1 MRNLSVFIRLLY
13 QFNQRIEWQKVNNL
27 IKNDISCR
35 IAYATHLYPRPK
47 GRGFTFDVIKK
58 AQMAPFYWTYLFT
71 VLTICMISNS
81 AKLFTLKQLSHFKVK
96 IFDFTVTKKCY
107 ADACTELE
115 DVARLQPLQH
125 GMSKKACAEIHL
137 KYNAGQTS
145 IEETD
150 MPQYKAPLR
159 DMQFVLHELLNA
171 EDHYAKLPAF
181 QENVSRELVDQ
192 YLEAAADFCE
202 NELSPL
208 NQVGDREGCTWND
221 GVVTTPTGF
230 KEAYQKYI
238 ELGFPSLSAEEQ
250 YGGQGLPVSLG
261 NVISEMVG
269 TANWAWG
276 MYPGLSHG
284 AVRTLEHHGSDEQK
298 ATYLPKLVSGEWTGT
313 MCLTESHAGSD
324 LGIIRTKAEPQA
336 DGSYAISGEKI
347 FISAGEHDMAENIVH
362 IVLARLPGAPKGT
375 KGISLFI
382 VPKFNLNA
390 DGSLGE
396 RNGVRCGSIEHK
408 MGIHGNA
415 TCVINFDN
423 AKGFLIGPEN
433 RGLNCMFTFM
443 NTARIGTA
451 IQGLSASEGSFQ
463 GALAYAKDRLAMRS
477 LSGPKAPEK
486 EADPII
492 VHPAV
497 RNMLLTQKAFA
508 EGGRA
513 LVYLLSLHAD
523 IVEQG
528 ATEEERK
535 FSDNILSLLTP
546 IAKAFLTET
555 GSESAKHGVQVFGG
569 HGFISEHGME
579 QIVRDTRI
587 SCLYEG
593 TTEIQAIDLLGRKV
607 LGTQGAML
615 KDFTKIIHKF
625 AEANKDNA
633 AMQEFVEPL
642 AALNKEWGDLTMQI
656 GMRAMQNPEE
666 VGAAAVDYMYFSG
679 YVTLAY
685 LWARMAL
692 VAQEALA
699 AGTTDVDFY
708 NAKVTT
714 ARFYFKKILPRV
726 RSHVDVIATGV
737 EPLFALDAEHFA
749 F

>member
-1 MRNLSVFIRLLY
+1 
-13 QFNQRIEWQKVNNL
+13 
-27 IKNDISCR
+27 
-35 IAYATHLYPRPK
+35 
-47 GRGFTFDVIKK
+47 
-58 AQMAPFYWTYLFT
+58 
-71 VLTICMISNS
+71 
-81 AKLFTLKQLSHFKVK
+81 
-96 IFDFTVTKKCY
+96 
-107 ADACTELE
+107 
-115 DVARLQPLQH
+115 
-125 GMSKKACAEIHL
+125 
-137 KYNAGQTS
+137 
-145 IEETD
+145 

-159 DMQFVLHELLNA
+159 DMQFVLHELLNI
-171 EDHYAKLPAF
+171 EEHYEKLPEF
-181 QENVSRELVDQ
+181 QGNVSRELVDQ

-208 NQVGDREGCTWND
+208 NQVGDREGCSWND

-230 KEAYQKYI
+230 KAAYEKYI

-250 YGGQGLPVSLG
+250 YGGQGLPNSLAT
-261 NVISEMVG
+261 VISEMVG

-284 AVRTLEHHGSDEQK
+284 AIRTLEYHGSAEQK
-298 ATYLPKLVSGEWTGT
+298 EKYLPKLISGEWTGT
-313 MCLTESHAGSD
+313 MCLTESQAGSD

-347 FISAGEHDMAENIVH
+347 FISAGEHDMAENIIH

-382 VPKFNLNA
+382 VPKFNVNA

-396 RNGVRCGSIEHK
+396 RNAVHCGSIEHK

-415 TCVINFDN
+415 TCVLNFDQ

-451 IQGLSASEGSFQ
+451 VQGLSASESSFQ
-463 GALAYAKDRLAMRS
+463 GALAYAKERLAMRS
-477 LSGPKAPEK
+477 LAGPKAPDK

-513 LVYLLSLHAD
+513 LVYLLALYAD
-523 IVEQG
+523 VVEKG

-535 FSDNILSLLTP
+535 FADNILSLLTP

-555 GSESAKHGVQVFGG
+555 GFEAANHGVQVFGG

-587 SCLYEG
+587 ACLYEG
-593 TTEIQAIDLLGRKV
+593 TTEIQALDLLGRKV

-615 KDFTKIIHKF
+615 KDFTKIIYKF
-625 AEANKDNA
+625 TEANKDNA
-633 AMQEFVEPL
+633 AMQEFIEPL

-656 GMRAMQNPEE
+656 GMRAMKNPEE
-666 VGAAAVDYMYFSG
+666 VGAAAVDYLYFAG

-692 VAQEALA
+692 TAQQQLA
-699 AGTTDVDFY
+699 AGSTEVDFY
-708 NAKVTT
+708 QAKITT

-726 RSHVDVIATGV
+726 RSHVEVIATGLA
-737 EPLFALDAEHFA
+737 PLMELDAEHFA